1 MRGEQGLAPPT
12 NDAGRS
18 PDNGPATAEQ
28 SADATT
34 DSANDTPAGDTAQNL
49 RGYLDAVYLDM
60 TGVAHIALGGG
71 PYLNDKGK
79 YCFKDWTEHQFKW
92 PDEADLVVREILRAA
107 PLSDVYLSPYLTLGD
122 KRHKSSAVAR
132 RLVHTDV
139 DSGVLDPEK
148 VRQLGGFAVAS
159 GSPGNGHA
167 YLHLTT
173 SVTVPQHTALCRALG
188 AHLGAVD
195 SKIVTSDVL
204 RPVGSYNHKPVLSG
218 GEPVPVRWLV
228 RP

>member
-1 MRGEQGLAPPT
+1 MMPANRTGAPERERPGPT
-12 NDAGRS
+12 RETGPLGKSAG
-18 PDNGPATAEQ
+18 
-28 SADATT
+28 TT
-34 DSANDTPAGDTAQNL
+34 HADSANDTPAGDTAQNL